1 MDCRKGIEYL
11 IMNINKYKEKFEK
24 LDVAQKLYYVRM
36 VRMGIIVAQM
46 LQTLL
51 HTRIIPVMLS
61 GFLVAVL
68 SVIDIM
74 QVEEAYK
81 QKRYTRQNRY
91 AMQFVNVIIILMIWI
106 A

>member
-1 MDCRKGIEYL
+1 MMEI
-11 IMNINKYKEKFEK
+11 INKYKEKFKK

-36 VRMGIIVAQM
+36 IRMGIIVAQM

-51 HTRIIPVMLS
+51 HIRIIPVVLS
-61 GFLVAVL
+61 GFVVAVL
-68 SVIDIM
+68 SVIDIKL
-74 QVEEAYK
+74 VEEAYK

-91 AMQFVNVIIILMIWI
+91 TMQFVNVIIILMIWI

>member
-11 IMNINKYKEKFEK
+11 IMNIKKYKEKFQK
-24 LDVAQKLYYVRM
+24 LDMAQKIYYVRM
-36 VRMGIIVAQM
+36 VRMVIIVAQM

-51 HTRIIPVMLS
+51 HIRIIPVVLS
-61 GFLVAVL
+61 GFIVAVL
-68 SVIDIM
+68 SVIDIKL
-74 QVEEAYK
+74 VEEAYK